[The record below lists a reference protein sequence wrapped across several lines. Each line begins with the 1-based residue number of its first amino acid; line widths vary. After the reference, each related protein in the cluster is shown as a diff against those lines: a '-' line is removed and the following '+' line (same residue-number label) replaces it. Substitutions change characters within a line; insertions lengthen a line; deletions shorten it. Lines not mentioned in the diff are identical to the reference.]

1 MYIYIDRAIPL
12 WRREEQR
19 KEGKEETLEKGRKRE
34 RERENW
40 HKEGKINRIN
50 AYPSVSTRRHLLTDA
65 RNFVHA
71 GDTQVAEHAHTQAWD
86 KGIIR
91 RYATRTQDYR
101 VELRVRSR
109 YLRIP

>member
-1 MYIYIDRAIPL
+1 M
-12 WRREEQR
+12 
-19 KEGKEETLEKGRKRE
+19 
-34 RERENW
+34 N
-40 HKEGKINRIN
+40 
-50 AYPSVSTRRHLLTDA
+50 A

-71 GDTQVAEHAHTQAWD
+71 GDTQVAEHAHTQARD